1 MERTLYG
8 DRVGQLGAALSRP
21 GPLELPEGLAL
32 GSADCLLGEHP
43 GALQWGAGESGA
55 EHGPADGWVF
65 GGFVVEEFAPS
76 PPQPRAAA
84 TGEDGGAG
92 DGAERVKD

>member
-1 MERTLYG
+1 MERTLHG

-21 GPLELPEGLAL
+21 GPLELPEGLVAWA
-32 GSADCLLGEHP
+32 ADGVLGEHL
-43 GALQWGAGESGA
+43 GALQWGAGEPGA
-55 EHGPADGWVF
+55 EHGFADGRIF
-65 GGFVVEEFAPS
+65 GGFFFEGVAPS

-92 DGAERVKD
+92 DGAERVED